1 MSDFKLADLE
11 RCIDEYS
18 QSKYQLLGI
27 RQRLDRIRETDTT
40 PQLDRVLEKINSML
54 VRPISVIEPII
65 NDDITMLSP
74 LLDKLE
80 MKL

>member
-11 RCIDEYS
+11 KCIDEYT

-27 RQRLDRIRETDTT
+27 KQRLDRIKETDTT
-40 PQLDRVLEKINSML
+40 PQLDRIIEKINSML
-54 VRPISVIEPII
+54 VRPIPIIEPIV
-65 NDDITMLSP
+65 NDTIEMVGP

>member
-1 MSDFKLADLE
+1 MPDFKLADLE
-11 RCIDEYS
+11 RCIDEYN

-27 RQRLDRIRETDTT
+27 KQRLDRIRETDTT
-40 PQLDRVLEKINSML
+40 PQLDRVLEKMNSML
-54 VRPISVIEPII
+54 VLPISVIEPIVS
-65 NDDITMLSP
+65 DDITMVAP